1 MASLSAVTLMLL
13 TLMLLTMM
21 LLTMMM
27 MMPSQL
33 PRRGAVLYETDIGE
47 QASTAR

>member
-1 MASLSAVTLMLL
+1 
-13 TLMLLTMM
+13 
-21 LLTMMM
+21 M

>member
-13 TLMLLTMM
+13 T
-21 LLTMMM
+21 M